1 MSRYVEVTGSFGS
14 KETCVFTGRQYLRQ
28 NISKLPVVSF
38 RSNKFVELIHH
49 FRRIVF
55 GDGIDGEHTGGIS
68 YAQYL
73 LAGYLPVDKTCK
85 GGQVIDGWNVLFIIQ
100 DGLVEVGDAPTQ
112 RDVVDK

>member
-1 MSRYVEVTGSFGS
+1 MSRYVEATGSFGS
-14 KETCVFTGRQYLRQ
+14 KEACVSPADNTFGR
-28 NISKLPVVSF
+28 ISRSF
-38 RSNKFVELIHH
+38 QSYPFGAISLSNLSTIQKNS
-49 FRRIVF
+49 F
-55 GDGIDGEHTGGIS
+55 GDEIDREHTGGIS